1 VVAAEK
7 LITERG
13 CGTLCAFAEDV
24 PAGLDHGYTPP
35 GGCATYLINKEL
47 GRTSAADTKES
58 MGYGHVQQNK
68 AVSG

>member
-1 VVAAEK
+1 MVAAEK

-35 GGCATYLINKEL
+35 GVVLLT
-47 GRTSAADTKES
+47 
-58 MGYGHVQQNK
+58 
-68 AVSG
+68 